1 MLQTLQRLA
10 GSHLRP
16 QHAQYDADFDPEAEV
31 FWTEDML
38 AEAAAVAARTT
49 ASQPVQTYDPIPL
62 HRQPAPRPVFGRRG
76 L

>member
-38 AEAAAVAARTT
+38 AKAETAGKTV
-49 ASQPVQTYDPIPL
+49 ASQPVQSYDPIPL